1 MTRFGDASMSEY
13 EPAVSAA
20 IADLRAAVKELTADT
35 NPQTPLPRKKVLKGA
50 GLEWPGPYF
59 VGGGLPDWSVIIVGK
74 TARNLTDG
82 GLVGSIIRQTGNQPA
97 KVLAAIQLLEAA
109 AKWCRDRRAG
119 RERHAREIVRQQSN
133 AVADLEARVAWVKLA
148 GGTSGGVK

>member
-1 MTRFGDASMSEY
+1 MTRLGDASMSEY

-59 VGGGLPDWSVIIVGK
+59 VGGELPDWSVIIVGN
-74 TARNLTDG
+74 TTRSLTDG
-82 GLVGSIIRQTGNQPA
+82 GIVGAIIRQTGNQPA
-97 KVLAAIQLLEAA
+97 KVPEAIQLLEAA
-109 AKWCRDRRAG
+109 AAWCRERKTG
-119 RERHAREIVRQQSN
+119 RERHAQEIVRQQAK
-133 AVADLEARVAWVKLA
+133 AVAELEARTAWAKLT
-148 GGTSGGVK
+148 GGTK